1 MANTPTN
8 VLGNLD
14 FEDIKSSLIE
24 YLRNQSIIKDYNY
37 EGSAIRALVDLLAY
51 NTFYYAYYMNM
62 VSSEMFLD
70 SAQRLDSIISLTKPL
85 GYTVA
90 GKRSARATI
99 QVTGIDQED
108 NSSFPELEYFY
119 GINEDGIEYVFRN
132 LNSGVVYDSDVII
145 EITEGQLV
153 NDTSAITSFD
163 FEKQRYLILN
173 ENIDMSTIQVK
184 VNDEIWSLSGNIGT
198 PFRVDDKIYFVE
210 RLSTGGFI
218 VQFGIENSLGVSIED
233 GDVLKI
239 RYMVSSGTKGNNIYQ
254 FRAGTPVAYTPGNL
268 NVGVSCD
275 ECNSS
280 AGGLDQPNINLI
292 KFLAPKLFSS
302 QGRAVTKSDY
312 MGLLLDSKLIDS
324 VDQISIFGGDEL
336 QPPKYGRV
344 FVSIA
349 DTSLNPNTIIS
360 YLKEYSVITVL
371 PEYVSPVYNEFLVD
385 VKFTYKNVSPT
396 PTQKLEAIKKVKN
409 KIQESIEYNKFN
421 FTFDSFEISNSIM
434 KQYDDISISADRFDI
449 KFRKYILTNID
460 LNRSSET
467 NINLGSPFKLPFLG
481 STPISTE
488 FSNIYGV
495 PTILK
500 VITGPTTS
508 FDNYVKIKGFNL
520 LTGLEDNS
528 LDYGRILINKGII
541 YIADIASVP
550 FTITLPMSEKIL
562 QSKYNNI
569 NNIYI
574 STVASL

>member
-99 QVTGIDQED
+99 QVTGINQAD

-132 LNSGVVYDSDVII
+132 LNSGVVNDSDVVI
-145 EITEGQLV
+145 EVAEGQLV

-163 FEKQRYLILN
+163 FEKQRYLIVN
-173 ENIDMSTIQVK
+173 ENIDISTIQVK

-233 GDVLKI
+233 GDILEI
-239 RYMVSSGTKGNNIYQ
+239 RYMVSSGIKGNNIYQ

-275 ECNSS
+275 ECSES
-280 AGGLDQPNINLI
+280 KGGLDQPNINLI
-292 KFLAPKLFSS
+292 KFLAPKWFSS

-336 QPPKYGRV
+336 QPPRYGRV

-360 YLKEYSVITVL
+360 YLREYSVITVL

-385 VKFTYKNVSPT
+385 VKFTYKNISPT

-409 KIQESIEYNKFN
+409 KIQESITYNSFN
-421 FTFDSFEISNSIM
+421 YTFDSFEISNSIM
-434 KQYDDISISADRFDI
+434 DQYDDISLSADRFDI
-449 KFRKYILTNID
+449 KFRKNILTNMD

-481 STPISTE
+481 STTISTE
-488 FSNIYGV
+488 FSNIYGA
-495 PTILK
+495 PIILK
-500 VITGPTTS
+500 VLTGPTTS
-508 FDNYVKIKGFNL
+508 FDNYVKIRGFNSF
-520 LTGLEDNS
+520 TGVEDTS
-528 LDYGRILINKGII
+528 LDYGRILINQGII

-569 NNIYI
+569 NNLYI
-574 STVASL
+574 SEVKVL